1 MEDYLS
7 VFQKLFARENLVLLA
22 LSVFLSFIIVLVF
35 LPSQE
40 SYIIY
45 ISCGFFVVFKT
56 IVKGWK
62 EYNRW
67 DKRRTTNSEI
77 DKNIDRVFDS
87 LSDEQKKVLQ
97 MLINEGTK
105 DKHESN
111 VRLFNKN
118 AETLEL
124 LNRAISF
131 TTYNRNRY
139 GYGSECIHMKQTTES
154 SVVILFDK
162 HLYKRIRKWS
172 SHN

>member
-7 VFQKLFARENLVLLA
+7 VFQKLFARENAVLLSLA
-22 LSVFLSFIIVLVF
+22 IFLSFIIVLVF
-35 LPSQE
+35 LPSHE

-45 ISCGFFVVFKT
+45 ISCGLFVVFKV
-56 IVKGWK
+56 ILKGWK

-67 DKRRTTNSEI
+67 NRRRKINSEM
-77 DKNIDRVFDS
+77 DRNIDRVFDS
-87 LSDEQKKVLQ
+87 LSEEQRKILQ
-97 MLINEGTK
+97 ILINGGMQ

-111 VRLFNKN
+111 VRLFNRN

-124 LNRAISF
+124 IDRAISF

-154 SVVILFDK
+154 SIVIQFDK
-162 HLYKRIRKWS
+162 HLYRLIRKWS